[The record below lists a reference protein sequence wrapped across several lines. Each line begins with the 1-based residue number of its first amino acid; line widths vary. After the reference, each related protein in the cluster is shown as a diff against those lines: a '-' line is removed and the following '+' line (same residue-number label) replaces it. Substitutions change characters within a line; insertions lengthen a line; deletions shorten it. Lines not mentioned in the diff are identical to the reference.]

1 MTDSDWY
8 DVKDIDEFVKAARS
22 IIYNNFG
29 SWDKKQGNSEVDIID
44 DMITKPSDEEE
55 FNQLLTQEE
64 SIVIIKPLFKKQK
77 NKRTSKIRY
86 LISDD
91 IFLNM
96 LQQLNDRMV
105 SNTISSLVQKGLVE
119 TAYDSEID
127 DFVFWVDKNKEQPKL
142 IKLEKLL
149 WQTV

>member
-119 TAYDSEID
+119 SAYDDEID
-127 DFVFWVDKNKEQPKL
+127 DFVFWVDKDKEKP
-142 IKLEKLL
+142 E
-149 WQTV
+149 TD

>member
-1 MTDSDWY
+1 M
-8 DVKDIDEFVKAARS
+8 
-22 IIYNNFG
+22 
-29 SWDKKQGNSEVDIID
+29 
-44 DMITKPSDEEE
+44 
-55 FNQLLTQEE
+55 TQEE

-119 TAYDSEID
+119 SAYDDEID
-127 DFVFWVDKNKEQPKL
+127 DFVFWVDKDKEKP
-142 IKLEKLL
+142 E
-149 WQTV
+149 TD

>member
-22 IIYNNFG
+22 IIYTNFG

-119 TAYDSEID
+119 SAYDDEID
-127 DFVFWVDKNKEQPKL
+127 DFVFWVDKDKEKP
-142 IKLEKLL
+142 E
-149 WQTV
+149 TD